1 MFISVLGTINAFITY
16 ATLLFIIE
24 MWFKLA
30 PTGYEVSLR
39 CFQQDNLWSIQITN
53 NMEPRRVGSAQ
64 VA

>member
-39 CFQQDNLWSIQITN
+39 CFQQDNL
-53 NMEPRRVGSAQ
+53 
-64 VA
+64 